1 MDGGIGVDTVE
12 KEKILQDARNVYLLH
27 IQYRFV
33 LGDYYSF
40 LPIKT
45 ICIGKLDLYNKF

>member
-12 KEKILQDARNVYLLH
+12 KEKILQDRRNMFILLY

-33 LGDYYSF
+33 LGGNY
-40 LPIKT
+40 
-45 ICIGKLDLYNKF
+45 